1 MVTMEIFVAAFSSLA
16 VIVAGAFFWI
26 MSEIRALRRETRED
40 NRATRT
46 EPQRPESGQWRRRS
60 ALWGPA
66 AWMPGDERTPL
77 WQKVMGERG

>member
-16 VIVAGAFFWI
+16 VLVAGAFFWI
-26 MSEIRALRRETRED
+26 MSEIRALRADIRDEI
-40 NRATRT
+40 RATRM
-46 EPQRPESGQWRRRS
+46 EPQRPQSGQWRRRS

-77 WQKVMGERG
+77 WQQVMGER